1 MLKSSLRKSITVV
14 AMLVVL
20 ASCSS
25 SWDPWKLEEAP
36 YDSLFLDMKKKD
48 ELNRAQNLTK
58 TEQEEKHK
66 DDAVPLRESDDFYLG
81 EVASS
86 GLLVGLSTEPKKLSF
101 RFSNAR
107 VSDVVSAIIGE
118 VLHKP
123 FIISPDVTARID
135 MTAGGTMSE
144 VNLVKLLR
152 ERLLL
157 VNVSM
162 DRVDDVFIVNAKGS
176 RVPLAEQMN
185 AFSVIPVVNTEAEN
199 VARLLRQAFP
209 AITKIT
215 VDQERGL
222 LFVWGPRA
230 SRQKVIESAEY
241 FDTNMLTGRRLMV
254 VPLRHS
260 DASRIIAE
268 LAQIYPQGQVGT
280 AINYAPLPRLNAVLL
295 TGRSEKMIEKLRQ
308 IVRDL
313 DRPTHKGRGLFVIE
327 LQNVEATVIAEQ
339 LNKLGWGGSQPASKE
354 GEGGQMAPQMDSDV
368 VAVPSKQAN
377 SLLIRANL
385 EDYQEIYAAVKK
397 LDSKPIQVM
406 IEATIIE
413 VSLNDRLQF
422 GVQSLFENVAGGK
435 LSLGFSNASSGAIGA
450 TYPGF
455 NAILNNTGNVQ
466 SVINALRAITDI
478 RVLSRP
484 KLIVAN
490 NHEAS
495 LQVGDEV
502 PVTVREVQD
511 TTNINS
517 PTVTSIEY
525 HPTGVILKVTPYA
538 NKSGKV
544 TLNITQEVSR
554 VSSLSNTSS
563 LTPTLSKRII
573 DTQID
578 VKSGQTAVLG
588 GLISEQD
595 TITNSRLPILG
606 DLPLI
611 GPLFGSS
618 DKLKTSTELVIF
630 LNPRVFTT
638 DEEGQAITDELMDSL
653 RTIWKER
660 EG

>member
-1 MLKSSLRKSITVV
+1 MKSSLRNSFTVV
-14 AMLVVL
+14 GMSVLL
-20 ASCSS
+20 ASCSG
-25 SWDPWKLEEAP
+25 SWDPWKMDGSS
-36 YDSLFLDMKKKD
+36 YDRVFTEMQ
-48 ELNRAQNLTK
+48 EK
-58 TEQEEKHK
+58 TNEDQAREQAKAEQEAKNAESEPP
-66 DDAVPLRESDDFYLG
+66 VRESDDFYVG
-81 EVASS
+81 EVANAELYA
-86 GLLVGLSTEPKKLSF
+86 GLGTEPKKLSF

-107 VSDVVSAIIGE
+107 ISDVAAAVIGE
-118 VLHKP
+118 VLQQP
-123 FIISPDVTARID
+123 FVISPDVTGRID
-135 MTAGGTMSE
+135 LSAGGTMSE
-144 VNLVKLLR
+144 VELVKLLR
-152 ERLLL
+152 ERLS
-157 VNVSM
+157 VSGVVL
-162 DRVDDVFIVNAKGS
+162 DRSDDVFIVNVKDS
-176 RVPLAEQMN
+176 LVPLGEQMK
-185 AFSVIPVVNTEAEN
+185 AFSVIPIVNTEPEN
-199 VARLLRQAFP
+199 VARLLQQAFP
-209 AITKIT
+209 GITKVT
-215 VDQERGL
+215 VDADRGL
-222 LFVWGPRA
+222 LFVWGPKD
-230 SRQKVIESAEY
+230 SRQRVIESAKY

-254 VPLRHS
+254 VPLNHTEAGRMM
-260 DASRIIAE
+260 AE
-268 LAQIYPQGQVGT
+268 LAQIYPQGQAGS
-280 AINYAPLPRLNAVLL
+280 AINYAPLPRLNAILL
-295 TGRSEKMIEKLRQ
+295 TGRSEQMIQKLRQ

-313 DRPTHKGRGLFVIE
+313 DRPAHKGRGLYVIE
-327 LQNVEATVIAEQ
+327 LQNAEAGVIADQ
-339 LNKLGWGGSQPASKE
+339 LNQLGWGGTRAAPAE
-354 GEGGQMAPQMDSDV
+354 GDGGQSAPQVDSTV
-368 VAVPSKQAN
+368 VAVPSKHAN
-377 SLLIRANL
+377 SLLIRATL
-385 EDYQEIYAAVKK
+385 EDYQEIYEAVQK
-397 LDSKPIQVM
+397 LDSKPIQIM

-422 GVQSLFENVAGGK
+422 GVQSLFEGLADGK
-435 LSLGFSNASSGAIGA
+435 VSLGFSNATTGAVGA

-466 SVINALRAITDI
+466 SVINALRAVTDI

-511 TTNINS
+511 TTNPNA
-517 PTVTSIEY
+517 PTVTSVEY
-525 HPTGVILKVTPYA
+525 QPTGVILKVTPYA

-595 TITNSRLPILG
+595 TVTNNRLPILG

-618 DKLKTSTELVIF
+618 DRLNSSTELVVF

-638 DEEGQAITDELMDSL
+638 EQEGQDITDELMDTL